1 MTTTLI
7 NPTTLYDGAAI
18 GMSQAKTDTDSGL
31 VFISGQVA
39 WDANH
44 ETKSPDIADQTR
56 CAIENLKIVLAEAN
70 ASINSILHL
79 RIYVRG
85 EVADHMEKI
94 APVMAE
100 YFATSRPAVTGIGVA
115 SLASPDL
122 LIEIE
127 ATAKVIA

>member
-7 NPTTLYDGAAI
+7 NPATLYDGAPI
-18 GMSQAKTDTDSGL
+18 GMSQAKIDTDSGL

-44 ETKSPDIADQTR
+44 ATKSPDIVDQTR
-56 CAIENLKIVLAEAN
+56 CAIENLKIVLEASN
-70 ASINSILHL
+70 ASVESILHL

-94 APVMAE
+94 APLMAE
-100 YFATSRPAVTGIGVA
+100 YFGTSRPAVTGIGVA

-127 ATAKVIA
+127 ATAKVTT